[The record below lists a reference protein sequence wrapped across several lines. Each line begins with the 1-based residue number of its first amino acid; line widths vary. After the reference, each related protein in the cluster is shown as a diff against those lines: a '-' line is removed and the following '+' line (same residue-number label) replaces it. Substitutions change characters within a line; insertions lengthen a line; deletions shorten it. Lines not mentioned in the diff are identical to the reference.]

1 VCKGVFSP
9 ALLYTTEKAVCEDFF
24 TAGQEK
30 GAMDSVKFYFLFGVS
45 QRVCAETRA
54 PTDVRMDIR
63 TDLHAAFLF
72 DLQLFAAED
81 EGRTEEP
88 TEYKKRKAREEGK
101 VAKTQELPSAL
112 IMLFGFFVI
121 FLFAKSMF
129 KNMMHMMEFYLN
141 SVNDVVSS
149 GENLVFLFKPIL
161 PLLLRL
167 LGPVMGVAF
176 IGALIGNV
184 VQVGFKFSIKP
195 IQPDFTRINPNP
207 VRFFQNIL
215 FSKQAAV
222 NLGKVIFKI
231 TAIGAVSFLLIRKDV
246 GVIIKTLDMGLA
258 QNLYL
263 LVSIAFKLIMV
274 VSGILLVLS
283 VPDYLFQR
291 MQHIESLKMTR
302 QELKEERR
310 MLEGDPLLRARM
322 REKQRAYA
330 KRRMMQEVPTADVVI
345 TNPVHYAVAL
355 KYDSLKM
362 SAPVCV
368 AKGQD
373 LIAQRIKQIAREHD
387 IVVHENKPL
396 ARELYKRVEIG
407 DEIPDDMFTLVA
419 EVLAFV
425 YKLKKREAV

>member
-1 VCKGVFSP
+1 
-9 ALLYTTEKAVCEDFF
+9 
-24 TAGQEK
+24 
-30 GAMDSVKFYFLFGVS
+30 MDSVELYSLFGM
-45 QRVCAETRA
+45 QQELHN
-54 PTDVRMDIR
+54 DVRMGIYTPFR
-63 TDLHAAFLF
+63 F

-112 IMLFGFFVI
+112 ILLFGFFVI
-121 FLFAKSMF
+121 FLFARSMLR
-129 KNMMHMMEFYLN
+129 NTMHMMEFYLN
-141 SVNDVVSS
+141 SVQQVADS
-149 GENLVFLFKPIL
+149 GENLIFLFKPIL

-167 LGPVMGVAF
+167 LGPVLGVAF
-176 IGALIGNV
+176 LGALIGNV
-184 VQVGFKFSIKP
+184 VQVGFKFSAKP
-195 IQPDFTRINPNP
+195 IQPDLTRINPNP

-215 FSKQAAV
+215 FSKQTAV
-222 NLGKVIFKI
+222 NLGKAIFKI
-231 TAIGAVSFLLIRKDV
+231 AAIGSVSFLFVRRDV
-246 GVIIKTLDMGLA
+246 GIIMKTLDMGLA
-258 QNLYL
+258 QGLYL
-263 LVSIAFKLIMV
+263 LVSIAFKLVMV

-322 REKQRAYA
+322 RERQRAYA

-355 KYDSLKM
+355 KYESLKM

-373 LIAQRIKQIAREHD
+373 LIAERIKQIAREHD
-387 IVVHENKPL
+387 VVIHENKPL
-396 ARELYKRVEIG
+396 ARELYRRVDIG